1 MNFYERKILPKV
13 IHCVCG
19 LKPMMRQRNKV
30 VPDAS
35 GVVLELGI
43 GSGLNLPYYDSNKVT
58 HLIGIDPTPNH
69 KALDNALEK
78 TQLSTEMIFES
89 AEALPMEDDSID
101 SIVCTYTL
109 CTIPDIDQT
118 LEQCRR
124 VLKSNG
130 KFIFVEHG
138 IAPDKKVQRTQ
149 NRINPIWKKL
159 AGGCNLNRD
168 IPQTLEQHGYNI
180 TKLESMYLPG
190 WKPACWNVW
199 GSAQIK

>member
-19 LKPMMRQRNKV
+19 LKPMMRQRGKI
-30 VPDAS
+30 VPQAS

-43 GSGLNLPYYDSNKVT
+43 GSGLNLPYYNSDNVT

-69 KALDNALEK
+69 KALNNALGK
-78 TQLSTEMIFES
+78 TSISTEMIFES
-89 AEALPMEDDSID
+89 AEVLPMEDSSID

-109 CTIPDIDQT
+109 CTIPDINQT

-124 VLKSNG
+124 VLKPG
-130 KFIFVEHG
+130 GQFIFVEHG

-149 NRINPIWKKL
+149 NRVNPIWKKL

-168 IPQTLEQHGYNI
+168 IPLAIENHGFIMNN
-180 TKLESMYLPG
+180 LESMYLPG

-199 GSAQIK
+199 GRAQVN

>member
-19 LKPMMRQRNKV
+19 LKPMMRQRSKV
-30 VPDAS
+30 VPQAE

-43 GSGLNLPYYDSNKVT
+43 GSGLNLPYYDSSQVK
-58 HLIGIDPTPNH
+58 HLIGVDPTPNH
-69 KALDNALEK
+69 KALKKAIELSS
-78 TQLSTEMIFES
+78 LSTEMIFES
-89 AEALPMEDDSID
+89 AEVLPMADNSMD

-118 LEQCRR
+118 LDQCQR
-124 VLKSNG
+124 VLKPG
-130 KFIFVEHG
+130 GQFIFVEHG
-138 IAPDKKVQRTQ
+138 IAPDEKVQRTQ
-149 NRINPIWKKL
+149 NRINPLWKKL

-168 IPQTLEQHGYNI
+168 IPHALEEHGFSVA
-180 TKLESMYLPG
+180 KLESMYLPG

-199 GSAQIK
+199 GNAQAK